1 MKTTLRNFLFLG
13 ALACASGATPAYAV
27 RPTVITSLPFNI
39 TVPGTYVLNN
49 NLTLAPLVS
58 VYAILITC
66 SDVMVDLNGYTIT
79 GPGGATQKSFG
90 IEAVNVNNVIG
101 AISNIILKNG
111 TITNFE
117 IGILSFPTNGLA
129 GYGATD
135 CVIKNITMSVINGE
149 AILDNDGKGNHI
161 EHCVIVPDPN
171 LTIGIELSNC
181 TDDLVSENEFHP
193 LPVFLPAPYQDIIV
207 EGTVEGN
214 EVVKN
219 KDVTP

>member
-1 MKTTLRNFLFLG
+1 
-13 ALACASGATPAYAV
+13 
-27 RPTVITSLPFNI
+27 
-39 TVPGTYVLNN
+39 
-49 NLTLAPLVS
+49 
-58 VYAILITC
+58 
-66 SDVMVDLNGYTIT
+66 MVDLNGYTIT